1 MRLVGEYA
9 GGFRI
14 SGVFGVG
21 NGDVV
26 SCCVDAGDVEV
37 VERRDEGA
45 SMRKLHVSPFLSQF
59 PHDGCLQSHYSPNQY
74 YERWNNVCLVF
85 LQVGLCSSP
94 HR

>member
-9 GGFRI
+9 GGFRV

-59 PHDGCLQSHYSPNQY
+59 AHDGCLQSHWTLN
-74 YERWNNVCLVF
+74 
-85 LQVGLCSSP
+85 
-94 HR
+94 